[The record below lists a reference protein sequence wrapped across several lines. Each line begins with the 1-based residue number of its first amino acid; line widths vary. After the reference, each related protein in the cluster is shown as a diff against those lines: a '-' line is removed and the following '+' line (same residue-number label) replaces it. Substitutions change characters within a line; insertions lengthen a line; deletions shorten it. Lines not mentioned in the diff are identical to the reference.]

1 MQQIV
6 VESSYGSIWREI
18 MEGIIWFAR
27 DRRLAW
33 KINCVTTPELAGTLK
48 LKPDGVICLLRQV
61 QRKLVR
67 QLVASRIPAVNL
79 LREIHPGVPSV
90 MSNNELIGERAADY
104 LHGKG
109 FRRFAFVGVDR
120 VWSDERE
127 RGFMRRLAALGE
139 TAVRCP
145 ISLEVEGLRAVSGAA
160 AHRELQHWLGELPRP
175 AALFACA
182 DFVGAAIIESA
193 QRAGI
198 SVPEEL
204 AILGVDNDLAICD
217 LTPVPL
223 SSIPQNMRRIGFEAA
238 RLLDGLMRRRRPVNS
253 PVKIA
258 PREVVVR
265 RSTDFIAIE
274 NAQVAAAM
282 RHITTTDAG
291 HLDMKGLLRHVGVSR
306 QWLDR
311 QFREVIGTTPSE
323 EIRRQK
329 LACARSLLLE
339 THLSVQAVAVR
350 SGFTRGENL
359 SRFFREHIGI
369 SPREFRRRH
378 GFVE

>member
-61 QRKLVR
+61 QRKLIR
-67 QLVASRIPAVNL
+67 QLIASRVPAVNL
-79 LREIHPGVPSV
+79 LRDIHPQVPSV

-104 LHGKG
+104 LYGKG
-109 FRRFAFVGVDR
+109 FRRFAYVGVNR
-120 VWSDERE
+120 IWSRERE
-127 RGFMRRLAALGE
+127 HGFRQRLHALDQEVAG
-139 TAVRCP
+139 CP
-145 ISLEVEGLRAVSGAA
+145 VPLEVGGLPVVMGPEVNRG
-160 AHRELQHWLGELPRP
+160 LQKWLCQLAKPV
-175 AALFACA
+175 ALFACA
-182 DFVGAAIIESA
+182 DFVGGTVIEASRSA
-193 QRAGI
+193 GL
-198 SVPEEL
+198 SVPEEA

-238 RLLDGLMRRRRPVNS
+238 SLLDGLMRRRRPPSS
-253 PVKIA
+253 PLKIA

-282 RHITTTDAG
+282 RHISSTDAG
-291 HLDMKGLLRHVGVSR
+291 HLDMKGLLRQVGVSR
-306 QWLDR
+306 Q
-311 QFREVIGTTPSE
+311 
-323 EIRRQK
+323 
-329 LACARSLLLE
+329 
-339 THLSVQAVAVR
+339 
-350 SGFTRGENL
+350 
-359 SRFFREHIGI
+359 
-369 SPREFRRRH
+369 
-378 GFVE
+378 